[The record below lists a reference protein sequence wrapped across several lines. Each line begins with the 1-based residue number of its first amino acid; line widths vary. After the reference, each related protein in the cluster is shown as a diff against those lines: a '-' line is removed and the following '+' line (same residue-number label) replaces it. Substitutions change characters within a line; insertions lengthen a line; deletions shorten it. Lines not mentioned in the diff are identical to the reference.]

1 MRPESFVAIVIAVIA
16 LQFAAFGWRIKR
28 EIQVGDEERRAWLP
42 LPDVINII
50 ALLATVV
57 FCVVIPLISREFGKT
72 SKVILTITAVLIGF
86 HPINVAAHYCLITGR
101 GRERYLKK
109 RGDYPYATGE
119 EFITIVISLH
129 IAALFG
135 WLVLSA

>member
-1 MRPESFVAIVIAVIA
+1 MRPESFVAIVIA
-16 LQFAAFGWRIKR
+16 LQFAAFGWRINR
-28 EIQVGDEERRAWLP
+28 EIKVGDEERRTWLP

-50 ALLATVV
+50 ALLTTVV
-57 FCVVIPLISREFGKT
+57 LCVVIPLISGEFGKT
-72 SKVILTITAVLIGF
+72 SKVVLAITAVLIGF

-119 EFITIVISLH
+119 EFITIVISLI
-129 IAALFG
+129 IAAISG
-135 WLVLSA
+135 WLVLSV